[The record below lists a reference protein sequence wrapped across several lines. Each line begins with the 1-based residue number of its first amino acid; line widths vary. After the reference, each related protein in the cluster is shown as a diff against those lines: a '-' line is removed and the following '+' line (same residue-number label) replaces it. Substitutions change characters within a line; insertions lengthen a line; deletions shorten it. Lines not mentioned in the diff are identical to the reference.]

1 MSGGDA
7 GARGAPRVGLIVN
20 PFAGRDVRRLVAPA
34 GSLSNY
40 ERAVMV
46 RRLLAGLRAT
56 GVREVLYM
64 PEDYGIVTGAAAE
77 SPGIVALPAIERA
90 GDSPAESTR
99 AARAMTAAGVG
110 VIVTLGGDGT
120 NRLVAA
126 GAGETPLLPI
136 PAGTNNAFAEPVEPT
151 VAGIAAGVVARA
163 GRRGA
168 ARARC
173 IRRRKRIVV
182 SVDGRSDLALVDAV
196 LTTDLAVA
204 GRAVWDPRHVRAL
217 MVTQAEPGV
226 LGLSSLVAAIRP
238 VGVFEPR
245 GAYLEMGAGTPVRVL
260 LTPGVITPTEIRS
273 VRDMLVGSSVVA
285 GPATGTVSL
294 DGERAF
300 EVREEAVRM
309 TLEAGGPW
317 VVDVRRTLR
326 WAQRQG
332 FFLSGLVVAART

>member
-1 MSGGDA
+1 MSGGEA
-7 GARGAPRVGLIVN
+7 GARGAPRIGLIVN

-34 GSLSNY
+34 GSLSNH
-40 ERAVMV
+40 ERSVMV
-46 RRLLAGLRAT
+46 RRLLAGLRAS

-77 SPGIVALPAIERA
+77 SPGIAVLPALERTD
-90 GDSPAESTR
+90 DSPAETTR

-126 GAGETPLLPI
+126 GADETPLLPI

-151 VAGIAAGVVARA
+151 VAGVAAGFVARA

-196 LTTDLAVA
+196 LTTDLAVG
-204 GRAVWDPRHVRAL
+204 GRAVWDPRHVIAL

-226 LGLSSLVAAIRP
+226 LGLSGLVAAVRP
-238 VGVFEPR
+238 VGVLDPR
-245 GAYLEMGAGTPVRVL
+245 GAYLEMGAGTPVGAL
-260 LTPGVITPTEIRS
+260 LTPGVITSTESRS
-273 VRDMLVGSSVVA
+273 VRDMPVGSNMVV

-300 EVREEAVRM
+300 EVRDEAVRM
-309 TLEAGGPW
+309 ALEAGGPW

-326 WAQRQG
+326 WAQRRG
-332 FFLSGLVVAART
+332 FFLSGFVVAAKT

>member
-1 MSGGDA
+1 MWTDA
-7 GARGAPRVGLIVN
+7 GNAVGPVN
-20 PFAGRDVRRLVAPA
+20 RRRFLGLATAAVVAP
-34 GSLSNY
+34 
-40 ERAVMV
+40 
-46 RRLLAGLRAT
+46 LLG
-56 GVREVLYM
+56 
-64 PEDYGIVTGAAAE
+64 
-77 SPGIVALPAIERA
+77 
-90 GDSPAESTR
+90 
-99 AARAMTAAGVG
+99 
-110 VIVTLGGDGT
+110 
-120 NRLVAA
+120 
-126 GAGETPLLPI
+126 PLLPI

-273 VRDMLVGSSVVA
+273 VRDIPVGSSVVA

>member
-1 MSGGDA
+1 
-7 GARGAPRVGLIVN
+7 
-20 PFAGRDVRRLVAPA
+20 
-34 GSLSNY
+34 
-40 ERAVMV
+40 MV

-77 SPGIVALPAIERA
+77 SPGIAALPALERS
-90 GDSPAESTR
+90 DHSPAESTR
-99 AARAMTAAGVG
+99 AAAAMTAAGVG

-151 VAGIAAGVVARA
+151 AAGVAAGLVARA
-163 GRRGA
+163 GLRGA

-182 SVDGRSDLALVDAV
+182 SANGWSDLALIDAV
-196 LTTDLAVA
+196 LTTGLAVA
-204 GRAVWDPRHVRAL
+204 GRAVWDPCHVSAL

-226 LGLSSLVAAIRP
+226 LGLSSLVAAVRP
-238 VGVFEPR
+238 VGIFEPR
-245 GAYLEMGAGTPVRVL
+245 GAYLEMGAGTPVGAL

-273 VRDMLVGSSVVA
+273 VRDMPVGSSVLA

-300 EVREEAVRM
+300 EVREETVRM
-309 TLEAGGPW
+309 TLEGRGPW

-326 WAQRQG
+326 WAQRHG
-332 FFLSGLVVAART
+332 FFLSGFGVVTTT

>member
-1 MSGGDA
+1 VKGGDT

-20 PFAGRDVRRLVAPA
+20 PFAGRDVRRFVAPA

-40 ERAVMV
+40 ERSAMV
-46 RRLLAGLRAT
+46 RRLLAGLRAS

-64 PEDYGIVTGAAAE
+64 PEDYGIVGGAAAD
-77 SPGIVALPAIERA
+77 SPGIAVAPALAR
-90 GDSPAESTR
+90 GDDSPGESTR

-136 PAGTNNAFAEPVEPT
+136 PAGTNNAFAEPVEAT
-151 VAGIAAGVVARA
+151 VAGVAAGLIARL

-173 IRRRKRIVV
+173 VRRRKRIVV

-196 LTTDLAVA
+196 ITTDLAVA
-204 GRAVWDPRHVRAL
+204 GRAVWDPRHVIAL
-217 MVTQAEPGV
+217 MVTHAEPGV
-226 LGLSSLVAAIRP
+226 LGLSGLVAAVRP
-238 VGVFEPR
+238 VGVLDPR
-245 GAYLEMGAGTPVRVL
+245 GAYVELGAGTPVGVL
-260 LTPGVITPTEIRS
+260 LAPGIITPTEIRS
-273 VRDMLVGSSVVA
+273 VRDMPVGSSVLA

-294 DGERAF
+294 DGERTF
-300 EVREEAVRM
+300 EVREDAVRM

-326 WAQRQG
+326 WAQRSG
-332 FFLSGLVVAART
+332 FFLTGLAGAGRT

>member
-1 MSGGDA
+1 MSGDDA

-20 PFAGRDVRRLVAPA
+20 PFAGRDLRRLVAPT

-40 ERAVMV
+40 ERSVMV
-46 RRLLAGLRAT
+46 HRLLAGLRAT

-64 PEDYGIVTGAAAE
+64 PEDYGIVSRAAAE
-77 SPGIVALPAIERA
+77 SAGIALRPALERA
-90 GDSPAESTR
+90 GHSPAESTR
-99 AARAMTAAGVG
+99 AAAAMTAAGAG

-136 PAGTNNAFAEPVEPT
+136 PAGTNNAFAEPVEAT
-151 VAGIAAGVVARA
+151 VAGVAAGLVAHA
-163 GRRGA
+163 GFRSA

-182 SVDGRSDLALVDAV
+182 SVDGHSDLALVDAV
-196 LTTDLAVA
+196 ITTDLAVA

-226 LGLSSLVAAIRP
+226 LGLSSLVAAVRP
-238 VGVFEPR
+238 VAAREPC
-245 GAYLEMGAGTPVRVL
+245 GAYLEMGAGTPVGAL
-260 LTPGVITPTEIRS
+260 LTPGVITPAEIRS
-273 VRDMLVGSSVVA
+273 VRDMPVGSSVDA

-300 EVREEAVRM
+300 EIREESVRM

-317 VVDVRRTLR
+317 AVDVRRTLR
-326 WAQRQG
+326 WAQRRG
-332 FFLSGLVVAART
+332 FFLSGLGSAATT